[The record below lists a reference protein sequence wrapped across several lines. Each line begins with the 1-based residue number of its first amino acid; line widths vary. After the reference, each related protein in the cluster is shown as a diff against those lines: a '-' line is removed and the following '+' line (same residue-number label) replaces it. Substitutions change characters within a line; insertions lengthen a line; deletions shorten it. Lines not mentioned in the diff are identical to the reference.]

1 MRISGKILLM
11 NLQQTIDAIMEF
23 RKDYNWALI
32 EEYKTYWN
40 GYQNVNE
47 FYSDLLGMEVIFNEH
62 FMRRKMQAKGL
73 LGITEVRLVDQNT
86 IWFILYGKTKRS
98 LECLESF
105 NQDDLQYKCMKHRLH
120 HSRNIV
126 KIN

>member
-1 MRISGKILLM
+1 M

-73 LGITEVRLVDQNT
+73 QGITEVRLVDQNT
-86 IWFILYGKTKRS
+86 IWLILYGKTKRS
-98 LECLESF
+98 LKCLESF